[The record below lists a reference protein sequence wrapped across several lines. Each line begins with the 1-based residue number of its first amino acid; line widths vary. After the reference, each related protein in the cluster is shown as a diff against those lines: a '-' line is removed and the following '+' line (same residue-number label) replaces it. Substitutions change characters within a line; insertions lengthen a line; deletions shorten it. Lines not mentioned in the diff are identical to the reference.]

1 MIVPGH
7 VVFLWRI
14 IHQHFTLAFLEHIS
28 ACRRNKPSWPFWKK
42 LPSLAKKFF
51 SLPWTVLCFFLE
63 RSQRRTA
70 DARSAL
76 LVYLRSGKSR
86 RLSFS
91 KQLIHSERCQEL
103 KGSSFSLFSFPFN
116 DARYFASVFLRVVG
130 AFLRRLDHLDLR
142 PSLLPYP
149 PPCSPCSRSLKLPWQ
164 NEEGVIRL
172 ISGQSKQWSALSCT
186 IMLLLHILN
195 AGKTRKRVSGSWVKH
210 ILRWSVR
217 ESHFTNRKLTYKTDL

>member
-86 RLSFS
+86 RLSLS

-116 DARYFASVFLRVVG
+116 DARYFASVFFACGWCV
-130 AFLRRLDHLDLR
+130 FTQTR
-142 PSLLPYP
+142 PPGPQTVAPPIS

-195 AGKTRKRVSGSWVKH
+195 AGKTRKQISGSWVKH